1 MIITRKC
8 KCIVQKWTNRRWRR
22 YLWTST
28 PPSRRPPPAA
38 TPPSWTTPPPSSP
51 CQGTPGRTEARW
63 CLPMMGQVARKSVSL
78 ANFVTLR
85 LKVCFPI
92 HKCYRPQLTA
102 LDWWNEIW
110 KFTNSNTKLEFHL
123 KCIPTSKMDEKC
135 KYSDTFTVQ
144 APELQRTV
152 SPDVSA
158 TKGSRGHQTCRW
170 TSCRSPHR
178 RCSPPHHHPQSIH
191 PPINLSTSV
200 ALSVRD
206 RRNTRG

>member
-1 MIITRKC
+1 MRRAKRNKSQVKTVPLNKHPSFPAPSSSSNSSFLNNSSSFLTLPRNTRKNGGP
-8 KCIVQKWTNRRWRR
+8 VVPT
-22 YLWTST
+22 YD
-28 PPSRRPPPAA
+28 
-38 TPPSWTTPPPSSP
+38 
-51 CQGTPGRTEARW
+51 GTGSKEISII
-63 CLPMMGQVARKSVSL
+63 GQLRNS
-78 ANFVTLR
+78 FVTLR

-102 LDWWNEIW
+102 LDWWNEIR

-123 KCIPTSKMDEKC
+123 KCMQSSKMDEKC

-144 APELQRTV
+144 APELQRTD

-170 TSCRSPHR
+170 TSCRCPHR
-178 RCSPPHHHPQSIH
+178 RCSPPPQHHQNIQ